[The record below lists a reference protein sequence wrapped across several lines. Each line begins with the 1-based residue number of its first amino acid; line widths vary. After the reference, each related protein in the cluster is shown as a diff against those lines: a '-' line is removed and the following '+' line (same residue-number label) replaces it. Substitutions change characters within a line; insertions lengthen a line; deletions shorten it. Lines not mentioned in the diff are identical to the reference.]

1 MRPLRPISKE
11 QSPLRPNGVSELQ
24 ILQAIDVPLH
34 IYKSFADVEKGVH
47 FFFQGSASLELGGPP
62 NVRIQ
67 AQTMSCS
74 EWLQYH
80 QLREHLVARLQGAC
94 HIRRS
99 HLLPLM
105 HRQDGLLRAAS
116 TKAPKFC

>member
-1 MRPLRPISKE
+1 M
-11 QSPLRPNGVSELQ
+11 
-24 ILQAIDVPLH
+24 
-34 IYKSFADVEKGVH
+34 YKSFADLEKLSFKVST
-47 FFFQGSASLELGGPP
+47 FSFRGSAFLELAGPP
-62 NVRIQ
+62 NVRTQ

-80 QLREHLVARLQGAC
+80 LMREHLVARLQGAH

-99 HLLPLM
+99 HILPLM